1 MPRVCCHPGEI
12 LREEFLVSL
21 ALSGSQLAR
30 DIDVPESRIRD
41 ILRERKSVSADTA
54 IRLGKYFGIEPLF
67 WLNLQQAHDL
77 SKAQAENDYSDV
89 AKGPA

>member
-12 LREEFLVSL
+12 LREEFLVPL
-21 ALSGSQLAR
+21 GLSGSQLAR

-89 AKGPA
+89 AKRAA